1 MRGFRLN
8 GWQRIGIILSVLW
21 IPVAGRAY
29 AADKLAFTCSGS
41 VVFDR
46 WPDKVIPLTDQSLT
60 IDLDAKLAVGFLG
73 LLVIDPVTEPKMKL
87 KSRQNP
93 PRIAAT
99 LDRYSGALSVER
111 NSPLT
116 GHSIYDLTCKAR

>member
-1 MRGFRLN
+1 MPRTF
-8 GWQRIGIILSVLW
+8 SVVLAVLLTV
-21 IPVAGRAY
+21 PAY

-46 WPDKVIPLTDQSLT
+46 WPDRVNPLTDQSLT

-73 LLVIDPVTEPKMKL
+73 LLVIDPVSEPKMKL

-99 LDRYSGALSVER
+99 FDRYSGALSVER

-116 GHSIYDLTCKAR
+116 GHSIYDLTCKPVVG